1 MNVERNFYQRE
12 FLSYQKTISP
22 KILQLSAND
31 FWVRTEGGK
40 QHLYKKLKI
49 KIKIRYFNIV
59 NIAECWCEIAYT
71 FEGSAINQR

>member
-1 MNVERNFYQRE
+1 M
-12 FLSYQKTISP
+12 
-22 KILQLSAND
+22 QLSAND
-31 FWVRTEGGK
+31 FRVRTEGGK

-49 KIKIRYFNIV
+49 KIKIRYFNII